1 MEQKFND
8 TNFVNE
14 SGHLECV
21 HLLADIVNSAA
32 QVLGQHK
39 PFEFIQ

>member
-1 MEQKFND
+1 MEQTFND
-8 TNFVNE
+8 INFVNE

-21 HLLADIVNSAA
+21 HLLAGIVNSMA

-39 PFEFIQ
+39 PFEFIN